1 MNRWLFAVIGIAIA
15 SSSFAQQKLG
25 LEQCIS
31 TALQNNLQIKQGQ
44 LQVQNSQ
51 NVLEQSKFNR
61 YPNLNFNA
69 SQGIQFGRNINP
81 FTNQFVEQSVNF
93 SQFQFSTGA
102 TIFSGYQIQNG
113 IKQNNLTLQANQKD
127 LEANRNTLIVNVATA
142 YLNTLNGEE
151 QLDNARRQA
160 EATQLQLTRTEKLVK
175 AGTLPEM
182 SLYDLQAQL
191 ANDELTIV
199 NSQNNVEVAKLTL
212 KQLMNL
218 PANEQLD
225 IERINVANPS
235 TAPYDATIDQ
245 VFNAALKYL
254 PDMEAAQLRIEAA
267 RTGVEIA
274 RGSKMPTLSING
286 GLSSSFSS
294 AAPKERFIG
303 DGGESRVIDVPSQT
317 RYVAF
322 QSIKVPV
329 IEQVTIPSGEVQRFN
344 YFNQLDFN
352 RNASLSV
359 NLRMPIFNG
368 YQVRYRVANA
378 QIQQK
383 NVELQQGIVRNS
395 VRQNVEQAYYNMT
408 NAAKRYQATS
418 KQVQSL
424 ELAFKAADSRFN
436 AGAINSL
443 DYNIAKTNLDRARI
457 NLIQAKYDYL
467 FRTKIL
473 DFYQNKPLTL
483 E

>member
-1 MNRWLFAVIGIAIA
+1 MKKWLLTAVGLAA
-15 SSSFAQQKLG
+15 ATLSFAQQKLG
-25 LEQCIS
+25 LEQCIT
-31 TALQNNLQIKQGQ
+31 TALQNNLQMKQGQ
-44 LQVQNSQ
+44 LQVQGNQ
-51 NVLEQSKFNR
+51 NNLEQSKFSR
-61 YPNLNFNA
+61 YPSLNFNA

-93 SQFQFSTGA
+93 SQFQFQAGA
-102 TIFSGYQIQNG
+102 TLFSGYQIQNG
-113 IKQNNLTLQANQKD
+113 IKQNSLNLQASQKD

-142 YLNTLNGEE
+142 YLNALNGEE

-160 EATQLQLTRTEKLVK
+160 ETTQLQLTRTEKLVK

-182 SLYDLQAQL
+182 NLYDIQAQL
-191 ANDELTIV
+191 ANDELAIV
-199 NSQNNVEVAKLTL
+199 NAQNNVELAKLTL

-218 PANEQLD
+218 PANEQFD
-225 IERINVANPS
+225 IERIQVPNPS

-274 RGSKMPTLSING
+274 RGAKMPTLSVG
-286 GLSSSFSS
+286 GGFSSSFSS

-303 DGGESRVIDVPSQT
+303 DGGENRIVDIPSQT
-317 RYVAF
+317 KYV
-322 QSIKVPV
+322 QYLGVQVPL
-329 IEQVTIPSGEVQRFN
+329 IEKITIPSGEIRQFG
-344 YFNQLDFN
+344 YFDQLDFN
-352 RNASLSV
+352 RNSSLSL

-368 YQVRYRVANA
+368 YQVRYRIANA

-383 NVELQQGIVRNS
+383 NAELQSGIVRNS
-395 VRQNVEQAYYNMT
+395 VRQNVEQAYYTMT

-418 KQVQSL
+418 KQVESL

-436 AGAINSL
+436 AGAINSV

-473 DFYQNKPLTL
+473 DFYQNKPLKL
-483 E
+483 D

>member
-1 MNRWLFAVIGIAIA
+1 MKKWLLMAIFAATFA
-15 SSSFAQQKLG
+15 TSAEAQQKLD
-25 LEQCIS
+25 LEQCIA
-31 TALQNNLQIKQGQ
+31 TALQNNLQIKQAQ
-44 LQVQNSQ
+44 LQVQGNQ
-51 NVLEQSKFNR
+51 NALEQSRFSR

-69 SQGIQFGRNINP
+69 SQGVQLGRNINP

-93 SQFQFSTGA
+93 SQFQLSAGA

-113 IKQNNLTLQANQKD
+113 IKQNSLNLQATQKD
-127 LEANRNTLIVNVATA
+127 LESNRNNLIVNVATA
-142 YLNTLNGEE
+142 YLNALNGEE

-160 EATQLQLTRTEKLVK
+160 ETTQLQLTRTEKLVK

-182 SLYDLQAQL
+182 NLYDIQAQL

-199 NSQNNVEVAKLTL
+199 NAQNNVEVSKLTL

-218 PANEQLD
+218 PANEQFD
-225 IERINVANPS
+225 IERINVPTPS

-274 RGSKMPTLSING
+274 RGAKLPVLSVNG

-303 DGGESRVIDVPSQT
+303 NGGVGQLIDIPSQT
-317 RYVAF
+317 RYVSF
-322 QSIKVPV
+322 QNIRVPL
-329 IEQVTIPSGEVQRFN
+329 IEQITIPSGDIKRFG
-344 YFNQLDFN
+344 YFDQLDFN
-352 RNASLSV
+352 RNASLSL

-368 YQVRYRVANA
+368 YQVRYRIANA

-383 NVELQQGIVRNS
+383 NAELQSGIVRNQ

-408 NAAKRYQATS
+408 NAAKRYQATA
-418 KQVQSL
+418 KQVESL
-424 ELAFKAADSRFN
+424 ERAFRASESRFS
-436 AGAINSL
+436 AGAINSV

-473 DFYQNKPLTL
+473 DFYQNKPFKL
-483 E
+483 